1 MTLLADVKHPGSQ
14 EDMVTNREPTHTLME
29 DAVSGAVIAPHL
41 LALAVGHLQEG
52 RGWSTAASSRLVV
65 TQSFVL

>member
-14 EDMVTNREPTHTLME
+14 EDEVTNREPTHILME
-29 DAVSGAVIAPHL
+29 DAVSGAEIAPHL
-41 LALAVGHLQEG
+41 LAPAVGHLQEG
-52 RGWSTAASSRLVV
+52 RGRSTAASSRLVF